1 MSFLKK
7 NCKAT
12 IFLRIKLLKNRKP
25 QKEHYY
31 DISSISQKK
40 VFKKKESIPFFSFI
54 DLFLFFEINYK
65 KIELTFFIFY
75 SVFMKILCLTPNR
88 EKE

>member
-1 MSFLKK
+1 MIFPLFLKRK
-7 NCKAT
+7 
-12 IFLRIKLLKNRKP
+12 FLRK
-25 QKEHYY
+25 
-31 DISSISQKK
+31 KK
-40 VFKKKESIPFFSFI
+40 VYLFFSFI